1 MEIKRRFLL
10 FINFVFLFSVFLN
23 FFVWLAVFELSDFNL
38 KVVFFDVGQGDS
50 IFIKTPNGN
59 HIIIDGG
66 PDNKVIEKLGREM
79 PFWKRTIDVMVL
91 THPHADHIMGL
102 IEVLKRYKVKNVLWN
117 GMDYDSSI
125 FLEWKK
131 LVKKEGAKIYVVQD
145 GSKVKEGSALY
156 LNIINPYFSESSYL
170 NNIDNN
176 SVVSHLIYKEYSFLF
191 TGDIFSEKEK
201 ELVKRK
207 GESIKSNVLKVS
219 HHGSKTSS
227 DEEFIKYV
235 SPEIA
240 VISVGKNNRY
250 GHPNKEVLE
259 RLIMNGAYILR
270 TDEVGDIKI
279 FSDGKN
285 LFFKI

>member
-1 MEIKRRFLL
+1 MEIKRGFLL
-10 FINFVFLFSVFLN
+10 FINYVFFFSVFLN

-50 IFIKTPNGN
+50 IFVKTPNGN

-79 PFWKRTIDVMVL
+79 PFWKRTIDVMIL
-91 THPHADHIMGL
+91 THPHADHIVGL
-102 IEVLKRYKVKNVLWN
+102 IEVLRRYKVKNVLWN
-117 GMDYDSSI
+117 GMNYDSSI

-131 LVKKEGAKIYVVQD
+131 LVEKEGAKIYVVQD
-145 GSKVKEGSALY
+145 GSKVKEGKSLY

-176 SVVSHLIYKEYSFLF
+176 SVVSHLIYKGYSFLF

-201 ELVKRK
+201 ELVRRKR
-207 GESIKSNVLKVS
+207 EDIKSNVLKVS

-227 DEEFIKYV
+227 DKDFIKYV

-240 VISVGKNNRY
+240 VVSVGKNNRY

-259 RLIMNGAYILR
+259 RLIMSGAYILR

-285 LFFKI
+285 LSFKI

>member
-1 MEIKRRFLL
+1 
-10 FINFVFLFSVFLN
+10 
-23 FFVWLAVFELSDFNL
+23 
-38 KVVFFDVGQGDS
+38 
-50 IFIKTPNGN
+50 
-59 HIIIDGG
+59 
-66 PDNKVIEKLGREM
+66 M

-91 THPHADHIMGL
+91 THPHADHIVGL
-102 IEVLKRYKVKNVLWN
+102 IEILRRYKIKNVLWN

-131 LVKKEGAKIYVVQD
+131 LVEKEGAKVYVVQD

-170 NNIDNN
+170 NDIDNN

-240 VISVGKNNRY
+240 VISVGKDNRY

-279 FSDGKN
+279 FSDGRN

>member
-1 MEIKRRFLL
+1 MEIKRGFLL
-10 FINFVFLFSVFLN
+10 FINYIFFFSVFLN

-50 IFIKTPNGN
+50 IFVKTPNGN

-79 PFWKRTIDVMVL
+79 PFWKRTIDVMIL
-91 THPHADHIMGL
+91 THPHADHIVGL
-102 IEVLKRYKVKNVLWN
+102 IEVLRRYKVKNVLWN

-131 LVKKEGAKIYVVQD
+131 LVEKEGAKVYVVRD
-145 GSKVKEGSALY
+145 GSKVKEGKSLY
-156 LNIINPYFSESSYL
+156 LKIINPYFSESSYL
-170 NNIDNN
+170 NDIDNN
-176 SVVSHLIYKEYSFLF
+176 SVVSHLIYKGYSFLF

-201 ELVKRK
+201 ELVRRKR
-207 GESIKSNVLKVS
+207 EDIKSNVLKVS

-227 DEEFIKYV
+227 DEDFIKYV

-279 FSDGKN
+279 FSDGRN

>member
-1 MEIKRRFLL
+1 MKMKKGFLL
-10 FINFVFLFSVFLN
+10 LINFVFLFSVFLN
-23 FFVWLAVFELSDFNL
+23 FFAWLAVFELSDFNL

-79 PFWKRTIDVMVL
+79 PFWKRTIDVMIL
-91 THPHADHIMGL
+91 THPHADHIVGL
-102 IEVLKRYKVKNVLWN
+102 IEVLRRYKIKNVLWN
-117 GMDYDSSI
+117 GMDYNSSI

-131 LVKKEGAKIYVVQD
+131 LIEKEGAKIYVVQD

-156 LNIINPYFSESSYL
+156 LNIINPYFSENL
-170 NNIDNN
+170 DRNDIDNN

-191 TGDIFSEKEK
+191 TGDIFAQKEK

-207 GESIKSNVLKVS
+207 EESVKSNVLKVS

-279 FSDGKN
+279 FSDGKS